1 MRLVKKTRDAII
13 IFVLLLIS
21 FVRTSLGR
29 NKPLPVSH
37 ADVPGVTQGLLFRH
51 ASGPAYSLET
61 AKKFPFLRFVK
72 DAAPGFD
79 YQPPDRRFRKRAR
92 FLGPAGRM
100 LLFGGPVAS
109 LRRQYAIE
117 FGGTFPYMRLSSAG
131 IGRVGAALEFS
142 SLRTSASADLR
153 AYSLAI
159 GPSSWIYEHGAL
171 ADFANIAYSVND
183 CCTTTTTS
191 CTTTT
196 TTSCTTTSC
205 TTTSCTTSSCTTCGP
220 SCSCCSSCD
229 CSSCISS

>member
-1 MRLVKKTRDAII
+1 MRLVTKTRDAII

-21 FVRTSLGR
+21 LVRTSLGR

-51 ASGPAYSLET
+51 ASGTAYSLET

-79 YQPPDRRFRKRAR
+79 YQPPDRRLRKRAR
-92 FLGPAGRM
+92 FLGPAGRILM
-100 LLFGGPVAS
+100 FGRPVAS

-117 FGGTFPYMRLSSAG
+117 FGGTFPYVRLSSAG

-159 GPSSWIYEHGAL
+159 GPSSWIYEHGAP
-171 ADFANIAYSVND
+171 AGFANIAYSVND
-183 CCTTTTTS
+183 C

-205 TTTSCTTSSCTTCGP
+205 TTTSCTTTSCTTT
-220 SCSCCSSCD
+220 SCTTTSCTT
-229 CSSCISS
+229 SCITS